1 MNHSISLQEVVSC
14 PDHTPLARRRVWWL
28 MSNFLVV
35 LSQQYR
41 FGQANEIS
49 SRHLSMWW
57 RSQKSLWTS
66 ALTSLYTGVCH
77 SSVHWCRNIWTAKI
91 TQWGTAL
98 ELMLPPSWTLPCA
111 LLRSHMTN
119 IITADL
125 AQPRS
130 RSLVTRSFSPWGGC
144 GLGTRLHQGGCSY
157 PLKNYDFNWHNI
169 FFACAPRRSL
179 SNDMYIIRSLN

>member
-1 MNHSISLQEVVSC
+1 MPRPHPTREEKGLVTNEQFLGCAESTVSFW
-14 PDHTPLARRRVWWL
+14 TSQW
-28 MSNFLVV
+28 NFVT
-35 LSQQYR
+35 S
-41 FGQANEIS
+41 FK
-49 SRHLSMWW
+49 HMWR

-77 SSVHWCRNIWTAKI
+77 SSLHWCRNIWTAKI

-98 ELMLPPSWTLPCA
+98 ELMLPPCWTLPCA

-130 RSLVTRSFSPWGGC
+130 RSLVTRPFSPWGGC

-169 FFACAPRRSL
+169 FFICTHVHLGAHLAMICT
-179 SNDMYIIRSLN
+179 